1 LSICGSQLTDSYMQP
16 VVVDVSQG
24 NRTLSEASLPATV
37 FLKFTQGC
45 GAGVDVTVEPAGSA
59 VLVRQA
65 ASGDRRIAAAQVQVV
80 KTPTTLRITRP
91 DGTVSTVAVRSGA

>member
-1 LSICGSQLTDSYMQP
+1 MSICGSQLTDSYMQP

-24 NRTLSEASLPATV
+24 NRTLSKPNVPATV
-37 FLKFTQGC
+37 FLKFTQDC
-45 GAGVDVTVEPAGSA
+45 SVGVDVAVEPAGSA
-59 VLVRQA
+59 ALVRQA
-65 ASGDRRIAAAQVQVV
+65 ASGDRRIAAAQVQIF

>member
-24 NRTLSEASLPATV
+24 NRTLSEPNLPATV
-37 FLKFTQGC
+37 FLKFTQDC
-45 GAGVDVTVEPAGSA
+45 GTGVDVAVEPAGSA

-65 ASGDRRIAAAQVQVV
+65 PSGDRRIAAAQVRIV
-80 KTPTTLRITRP
+80 KTPATLRVTRP
-91 DGTVSTVAVRSGA
+91 DGTVSTVAVRPGA